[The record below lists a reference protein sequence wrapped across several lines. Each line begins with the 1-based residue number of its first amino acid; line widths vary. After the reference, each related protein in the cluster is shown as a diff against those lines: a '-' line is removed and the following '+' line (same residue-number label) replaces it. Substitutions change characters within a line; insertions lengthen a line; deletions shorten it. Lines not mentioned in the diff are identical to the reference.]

1 MTELFVVRHGETVTN
16 AEHRINGSLT
26 DKPLNKKGIQQAESL
41 RKKIDISDFDEV
53 YTSPLIR
60 AKKTAEILN
69 QGHHLIH
76 LDDRL
81 KEVNYGSWD
90 GVVNR
95 GLMVSHPDAFNIRH
109 FVTASYTKYATDA
122 EEYDHVYSRIQGFMD
137 DMAKKDDKK
146 ILVICHGFISIAFFK
161 VATHV
166 PSIDNILQP
175 DNLGVSKYLIDSN
188 GESFLEYYG
197 RLNNIN

>member
-1 MTELFVVRHGETVTN
+1 MTELFVVRHGETITN

-26 DKPLNKKGIQQAESL
+26 DKPLNKKGIQQAENLS
-41 RKKIDISDFDEV
+41 KKINIDSFDEI

-60 AKKTAEILN
+60 AKKTAQILSK
-69 QGHHLIH
+69 GHQQIH

-95 GLMVSHPDAFNIRH
+95 GLMEKYPDAFNVRH
-109 FVTASYTKYATDA
+109 FVTESYTKYAINA
-122 EEYDHVYSRIQGFMD
+122 EEYEHVYARISDFIN
-137 DMAKKDDKK
+137 DMAKKNDKR
-146 ILVICHGFISIAFFK
+146 ILVVCHGFISVAFFK
-161 VATHV
+161 VVTNV
-166 PSIDNILQP
+166 PSINNILQP

-188 GESFLEYYG
+188 GESFLSYYG
-197 RLNNIN
+197 RLDHID